1 MNKIARHNKL
11 GFIGILN
18 SDTSVNIKND
28 IYYGVYW
35 FTNMYHKNLFTNLKC
50 KIPPFFTSY
59 FTKESD
65 IIKIYK
71 NGKLPRKL
79 KKKLKIYLNK

>member
-1 MNKIARHNKL
+1 MNKIVRHNKL

-18 SDTSVNIKND
+18 SKVSVTVNSNKHH
-28 IYYGVYW
+28 GVYW

-50 KIPPFFTSY
+50 KIPPFFPSY

-71 NGKLPRKL
+71 NDKLPRKL
-79 KKKLKIYLNK
+79 KKKLKI